1 MKENSTFYE
10 KQSFR
15 QWWLWLILIFVL
27 GFTIYNFVD
36 NNESFSTG
44 EMIASFAVTAIIFIL
59 FFIIKLETKIDELG
73 VRVRLFPFH
82 LQFKYF
88 PWKTIRKGYI
98 REYSPIG
105 EYGGWGLRLGL
116 FGKGKAYN
124 VSGNMG
130 LQLVFNNNKKLLI
143 GTQKSQEMRKFL
155 AEINNPEYNLPKFK

>member
-15 QWWLWLILIFVL
+15 QWWLWLIIIFLL

-36 NNESFSTG
+36 NNESFSSV
-44 EMIASFAVTAIIFIL
+44 EMIASFGVTAIIFIL

-88 PWKTIRKGYI
+88 PWKTIQKAYI

-130 LQLVFNNNKKLLI
+130 LQLIFNDNKKLLI

-155 AEINNPEYNLPKFK
+155 VDINKP

>member
-36 NNESFSTG
+36 NNESFSAG

-88 PWKTIRKGYI
+88 PWKTIRKAYI

-130 LQLVFNNNKKLLI
+130 LQLVFNDNKKLLI

-155 AEINNPEYNLPKFK
+155 VEINNPEYNLPKFK

>member
-88 PWKTIRKGYI
+88 PWKTIRKAYI

-130 LQLVFNNNKKLLI
+130 LQLVFNDNKKLLI

>member
-88 PWKTIRKGYI
+88 PWKTIQKAYI

-130 LQLVFNNNKKLLI
+130 LQLIFNDNKKLLI

-155 AEINNPEYNLPKFK
+155 VDINKP

>member
-88 PWKTIRKGYI
+88 PWKTIRKAYI

-130 LQLVFNNNKKLLI
+130 LQLVFNDNKKLLI

-155 AEINNPEYNLPKFK
+155 VDINKP

>member
-73 VRVRLFPFH
+73 IRVRLFPLH

-88 PWKTIRKGYI
+88 PWKTIQKAYI

-130 LQLVFNNNKKLLI
+130 LQLVFNDNKKLLI
-143 GTQKSQEMRKFL
+143 GTQKSQKMRKFL
-155 AEINNPEYNLPKFK
+155 VDINKP